1 MKKRFAILIAGALTA
16 VLLAGSAALSLG
28 LLGARPATAGSD
40 ASVPKVRTIERT
52 VTIHKKQ
59 KPRGGAVVTLAAS
72 TPASSTS
79 GGEGYGGEDE
89 GYEHEDEG
97 YEHEDGGSSASDE
110 SHSGGYED
118 D

>member
-1 MKKRFAILIAGALTA
+1 MKKRFAILIAGALAA
-16 VLLAGSAALSLG
+16 VLLAGSAAVSLG
-28 LLGARPATAGSD
+28 LLGARPVTAGSD
-40 ASVPKVRTIERT
+40 PSVPKVRTIERT

-59 KPRGGAVVTLAAS
+59 KPQQGAVVTLAAS
-72 TPASSTS
+72 TPASSIP
-79 GGEGYGGEDE
+79 GGEGYEHED
-89 GYEHEDEG
+89 EDEG

>member
-1 MKKRFAILIAGALTA
+1 MKKRFAILIAGALAA

-40 ASVPKVRTIERT
+40 PSVPKVRTIERT

-59 KPRGGAVVTLAAS
+59 KPQQGAVVTLAAS
-72 TPASSTS
+72 TPASSAP
-79 GGEGYGGEDE
+79 GGE

-97 YEHEDGGSSASDE
+97 YEHEDGESSASDE